1 MKNQYFIFLL
11 FLIIIFV
18 SCRGKNGA
26 AGSNGLNSLI
36 ETTQESAGD
45 NCINGGLKVETGL
58 DANDDGVLQNDEIL
72 ETNYVCGDIVVD
84 KQVSIKLLDFAAS
97 EGTTPSLLAADL
109 PFFDIKNYT
118 GIDSVIFTVSAIETR
133 NTDNID
139 IVGKGTFELYD
150 ITNNQVISTI
160 SSDDTGLFDLV
171 TSNNIIEVLPEGSIR
186 LGIRITAGEGYF
198 TSCNNIF
205 LVLFRQ

>member
-1 MKNQYFIFLL
+1 MRNQYFTLL
-11 FLIIIFV
+11 LIPIIIFV

-36 ETTQESAGD
+36 ETTQEAAGD
-45 NCINGGLKVETGL
+45 NCINGGLKVDTGL
-58 DANDDGVLQNDEIL
+58 DANDDGILQNDEIL
-72 ETNYVCGDIVVD
+72 ETNYVCGDIIID
-84 KQVSIKLLDFAAS
+84 KQISIKLLDFSAS
-97 EGTTPSLLAADL
+97 EGTAPSLFAADL

-118 GIDSVIFTVSAIETR
+118 GIDSVIFTVSGIETR

-139 IVGKGTFELYD
+139 IVGEGIFELYD
-150 ITNNQVISTI
+150 ITNNQTISTI
-160 SSDDTGLFDLV
+160 SSDDTEQFDLV
-171 TSNNIIEVLPEGSIR
+171 VSNNIIEDMPEGSIR

-198 TSCNNIF
+198 ASCNDVF